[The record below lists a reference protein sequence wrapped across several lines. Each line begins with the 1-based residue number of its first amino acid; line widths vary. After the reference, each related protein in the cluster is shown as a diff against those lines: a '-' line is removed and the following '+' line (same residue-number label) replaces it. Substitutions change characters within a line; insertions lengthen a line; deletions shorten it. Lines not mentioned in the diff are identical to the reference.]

1 MWTVFWKE
9 LADNFRSWRFFIIF
23 VIICLASLSATYTAA
38 QTIIE
43 NVTSVPTEFV
53 FLRLFTTSGDTL
65 PSFIFFLSFFGPLI
79 GIIFGFDAVNSER
92 SRGTLS
98 MVLSQPLYRDSLING
113 KFLAGLTTIA
123 IVIASIILMISGLG
137 YRMIGIMPDLAEVAR
152 IIIFFLICLL
162 YVGFWLGLGIL
173 FSVLFRR
180 AITSVMSAIA
190 IWLVFALFI
199 SMIAGLAADW
209 VSPVEDESD
218 VDIVM
223 EHQHVEET
231 AMRVSPTTLFGEAT
245 ETVLNPGT
253 RTLRGLVLVTEV
265 QGMIPGPLSLGQ
277 SLMLVWPHLVS
288 LLTLTAICF
297 AISYIKFMR
306 EEIRST

>member
-1 MWTVFWKE
+1 MWIVFWKE

-23 VIICLASLSATYTAA
+23 VIICLAAISATYTAG

-43 NVTSVPTEFV
+43 NVRETPTDFV
-53 FLRLFTTSGDTL
+53 FLRLFTTSGTTL
-65 PSFIFFLSFFGPLI
+65 PSFLFFLSFFGPLI

-92 SRGTLS
+92 TRGTLS

-123 IVIASIILMISGLG
+123 IIIASIIVMISGLG
-137 YRMIGIMPDLAEVAR
+137 FRMIGVTPDLGEIAR
-152 IIIFFLICLL
+152 IIVFFFICLL

-173 FSVLFRR
+173 FSVLFKR
-180 AITSVMSAIA
+180 AITSVLSAIS
-190 IWLVFALFI
+190 IWLIFALFI
-199 SMIAGLAADW
+199 SMIAGLIADR
-209 VSPVEDESD
+209 VAPVNDQSD
-218 VDIVM
+218 VEAVL
-223 EHQHVEET
+223 EHQNAEDT
-231 AMRVSPTTLFGEAT
+231 ATRISPTTLFGEAT

-253 RTLRGLVLVTEV
+253 RTLRGLVLITEI

-277 SLMLVWPHLVS
+277 SLLLVWPHLVT
-288 LLTLTAICF
+288 LFTLTAICF
-297 AISYIKFMR
+297 AISYVKFMR

>member
-23 VIICLASLSATYTAA
+23 VIICLAAISATYTAG

-43 NVTSVPTEFV
+43 NVRQTPTDFV
-53 FLRLFTTSGDTL
+53 FLRLFTTSGSTL
-65 PSFIFFLSFFGPLI
+65 PSFLFFLSFFGPLI

-92 SRGTLS
+92 TRGTLS

-123 IVIASIILMISGLG
+123 IVIASIIVMISGLG
-137 YRMIGIMPDLAEVAR
+137 FRMIGVTPDLGEIAR
-152 IIIFFLICLL
+152 IVVFFLICLL

-173 FSVLFRR
+173 FSVLFKR
-180 AITSVMSAIA
+180 AITSVLSAIS
-190 IWLVFALFI
+190 IWLIFALFI
-199 SMIAGLAADW
+199 SMIAGLIADR
-209 VSPVEDESD
+209 VAPINDQSEPDAV
-218 VDIVM
+218 I
-223 EHQHVEET
+223 EHQNVQDT
-231 AMRVSPTTLFGEAT
+231 AMRISPTTLFGEAT

-253 RTLRGLVLVTEV
+253 RTLRGLVLVTEI
-265 QGMIPGPLSLGQ
+265 QGMISGPLSLGQ
-277 SLMLVWPHLVS
+277 SLLLIWPHLVT
-288 LLTLTAICF
+288 LFTLTAICF
-297 AISYIKFMR
+297 AISYVKFMR

>member
-23 VIICLASLSATYTAA
+23 VIICLAAISATYTAG

-43 NVTSVPTEFV
+43 NVRQTPTDFV
-53 FLRLFTTSGDTL
+53 FLRLFTTSGSTL
-65 PSFIFFLSFFGPLI
+65 PSFLFFLSFFGPLI

-92 SRGTLS
+92 TRGTLS

-123 IVIASIILMISGLG
+123 IVIASIIVMISGLG
-137 YRMIGIMPDLAEVAR
+137 FRMIGVTPDLGEIAR
-152 IIIFFLICLL
+152 IVVFFLICLL

-173 FSVLFRR
+173 FSVLFKR
-180 AITSVMSAIA
+180 AITSVLSAIS
-190 IWLVFALFI
+190 IWLIFALFI
-199 SMIAGLAADW
+199 SMIAGLIADR
-209 VSPVEDESD
+209 VAPVNDQSEPNA
-218 VDIVM
+218 VI
-223 EHQHVEET
+223 EHQNVQDT
-231 AMRVSPTTLFGEAT
+231 AMRISPTTLFGEAT

-253 RTLRGLVLVTEV
+253 RTLRGLVLVTEI
-265 QGMIPGPLSLGQ
+265 QGMISGPLSLGQ
-277 SLMLVWPHLVS
+277 SLLLIWPHLVT
-288 LLTLTAICF
+288 LFTLTAICF
-297 AISYIKFMR
+297 AISYVKFMR

>member
-23 VIICLASLSATYTAA
+23 VIICLAALSATYTAA
-38 QTIIE
+38 QTIID
-43 NVTSVPTEFV
+43 NVTKTPTEFV
-53 FLRLFTTSGDTL
+53 FLRLFTTSGTTL

-79 GIIFGFDAVNSER
+79 GIIFGFDAINSER

-123 IVIASIILMISGLG
+123 IIIASIILIISGLG
-137 YRMIGIMPDLAEVAR
+137 YRMIGIMPDLAEVGR
-152 IIIFFLICLL
+152 ILVFFVICLL

-180 AITSVMSAIA
+180 AITSVLSTIS
-190 IWLVFALFI
+190 IWLVFTLFI
-199 SMIAGLAADW
+199 SMIAGLAADR
-209 VSPVEDESD
+209 VAPIQDESD
-218 VDIVM
+218 VDAVL
-223 EHQHVEET
+223 EHQRVQET
-231 AMRVSPTTLFGEAT
+231 TMRVSPTTLFGEAT

-253 RTLRGLVLVTEV
+253 RTLRGIVLVKEV

-277 SLMLVWPHLVS
+277 SLLLVWPHLIS

-297 AISYIKFMR
+297 AISYIRFMR

>member
-23 VIICLASLSATYTAA
+23 VIICLAAVSATYTAG

-43 NVTSVPTEFV
+43 NVTRAPTEFV
-53 FLRLFTTSGDTL
+53 FLRLFTTSGTTL
-65 PSFIFFLSFFGPLI
+65 PSFLFFLSFFGPLI
-79 GIIFGFDAVNSER
+79 GIIFGFDAINNER

-113 KFLAGLTTIA
+113 KFLAGFTTIG
-123 IVIASIILMISGLG
+123 IIIASIILIISGLG
-137 YRMIGIMPDLAEVAR
+137 YRMIGIMPDPAEVAR
-152 IIIFFLICLL
+152 ITLFFFICLL

-173 FSVLFRR
+173 FSVLFKR
-180 AITSVMSAIA
+180 AITSVMSAIS
-190 IWLVFALFI
+190 IWLIFTLFI
-199 SMIAGLAADW
+199 SMIAGIAADW
-209 VSPVEDESD
+209 VAPLEDQSD
-218 VDIVM
+218 VDIVLG
-223 EHQHVEET
+223 HQRVKET
-231 AMRVSPTTLFGEAT
+231 TMRISPTTLFGEAT

-253 RTLRGLVLVTEV
+253 RTLRGMVLVSEV
-265 QGMIPGPLSLGQ
+265 QGMIPGPLALGQ

-288 LLTLTAICF
+288 LLTLTTICF
-297 AISYIKFMR
+297 AVSYIKFMR

>member
-23 VIICLASLSATYTAA
+23 IIICLAALSATYTAG

-43 NVTSVPTEFV
+43 NVSQTPTEFV
-53 FLRLFTTSGDTL
+53 FLRLFTTSGTTL

-123 IVIASIILMISGLG
+123 IVIASIILIISGIG
-137 YRMIGIMPDLAEVAR
+137 YRMIGIMPDLAEFAR
-152 IIIFFLICLL
+152 IIVFFFICLL
-162 YVGFWLGLGIL
+162 YVAFWLGLGIL

-180 AITSVMSAIA
+180 AITSIMSAIS
-190 IWLVFALFI
+190 IWLIFTLFI
-199 SMIAGLAADW
+199 TMIAGLTAEW
-209 VSPVEDESD
+209 VAPVEDQSD
-218 VDIVM
+218 VDAVL
-223 EHQHVEET
+223 EHQRVEDT
-231 AMRVSPTTLFGEAT
+231 AMRISPTTLFGEAT

-253 RTLRGLVLVTEV
+253 RTLRGIVLVSEV
-265 QGMIPGPLSLGQ
+265 QGMIAGPLSLGQ

-288 LLTLTAICF
+288 LFTLTAICF